1 MRRRQLREEFL
12 PPDSDSD
19 TAEDEAES
27 PPRSPS
33 PPPPPRK
40 RESVKIVIDET
51 PASEE
56 DSETEAFNRSL
67 DRAPSAK
74 SVVVASP
81 ASAAASRGHHV
92 NRVKDKFRPSVV
104 AAAGLNKEA
113 AAARLHRALHDSP
126 TDVDTVIEVLT
137 SHSHDQRKKI
147 AKAYK
152 FNHSKVS
159 MLLTFRLRIFTYCQN
174 SQLLRSDLEHNLR
187 GDTRKLLT
195 SLVVDDGEFY
205 AEALRS
211 QVDGSFRCLS

>member
-1 MRRRQLREEFL
+1 MSPFLSPRTDSDKLRRRQLREEFL

-33 PPPPPRK
+33 PPPPPPRK

-56 DSETEAFNRSL
+56 DSSETEAFNRSL

-92 NRVKDKFRPSVV
+92 HRVKDKFRPSVV

-137 SHSHDQRKKI
+137 SNSHDQRKKI

-152 FNHSKVS
+152 FNHNKVS
-159 MLLTFRLRIFTYCQN
+159 LHLIFRFRSFTNCQF
-174 SQLLRSDLEHNLR
+174 
-187 GDTRKLLT
+187 T
-195 SLVVDDGEFY
+195 SF
-205 AEALRS
+205 
-211 QVDGSFRCLS
+211 

>member
-1 MRRRQLREEFL
+1 MSPFLSPRTDSDKLRRRQLREEFL

-56 DSETEAFNRSL
+56 DSSETEAFNRSL

-92 NRVKDKFRPSVV
+92 HRVKDKFRPSVV

-152 FNHSKVS
+152 FNHNKVS
-159 MLLTFRLRIFTYCQN
+159 LNLIFNIRIFTN
-174 SQLLRSDLEHNLR
+174 
-187 GDTRKLLT
+187 
-195 SLVVDDGEFY
+195 
-205 AEALRS
+205 
-211 QVDGSFRCLS
+211 

>member
-1 MRRRQLREEFL
+1 MSPFLSPRTDSDKLRRRQLREEFL

-33 PPPPPRK
+33 PPPPPPRK

-56 DSETEAFNRSL
+56 DSSETEAFNRSL

-92 NRVKDKFRPSVV
+92 HRVKDKFRPSVV

-152 FNHSKVS
+152 FNHNKVS
-159 MLLTFRLRIFTYCQN
+159 LNLIFHLRIFTDCQF
-174 SQLLRSDLEHNLR
+174 
-187 GDTRKLLT
+187 T
-195 SLVVDDGEFY
+195 SF
-205 AEALRS
+205 
-211 QVDGSFRCLS
+211 

>member
-1 MRRRQLREEFL
+1 MKTWLLKISGRPVGKGKLTFSLSPRTDSDKLRRRQLREEFL

-152 FNHSKVS
+152 FNHNKVKPA
-159 MLLTFRLRIFTYCQN
+159 FYFPFPQFH
-174 SQLLRSDLEHNLR
+174 QLSI
-187 GDTRKLLT
+187 
-195 SLVVDDGEFY
+195 S
-205 AEALRS
+205 S
-211 QVDGSFRCLS
+211 C

>member
-1 MRRRQLREEFL
+1 M
-12 PPDSDSD
+12 
-19 TAEDEAES
+19 
-27 PPRSPS
+27 
-33 PPPPPRK
+33 
-40 RESVKIVIDET
+40 IDET

-211 QVDGSFRCLS
+211 QVDGSFRFLS

>member
-1 MRRRQLREEFL
+1 M
-12 PPDSDSD
+12 
-19 TAEDEAES
+19 
-27 PPRSPS
+27 
-33 PPPPPRK
+33 
-40 RESVKIVIDET
+40 IDET

-92 NRVKDKFRPSVV
+92 HRVKDKFRPSVV

-137 SHSHDQRKKI
+137 FHSHDQRKKI
-147 AKAYK
+147 AK
-152 FNHSKVS
+152 FNHNKV
-159 MLLTFRLRIFTYCQN
+159 RLNLIFHFRIFTYCQN

>member
-1 MRRRQLREEFL
+1 MQIIGVTSSVSLRTDSDKLRRRQLREEFL

-33 PPPPPRK
+33 PPPPRK

-92 NRVKDKFRPSVV
+92 NRVKDKFRPPPPRS
-104 AAAGLNKEA
+104 AGTC
-113 AAARLHRALHDSP
+113 P
-126 TDVDTVIEVLT
+126 
-137 SHSHDQRKKI
+137 
-147 AKAYK
+147 
-152 FNHSKVS
+152 
-159 MLLTFRLRIFTYCQN
+159 
-174 SQLLRSDLEHNLR
+174 
-187 GDTRKLLT
+187 
-195 SLVVDDGEFY
+195 
-205 AEALRS
+205 
-211 QVDGSFRCLS
+211 

>member
-1 MRRRQLREEFL
+1 M
-12 PPDSDSD
+12 
-19 TAEDEAES
+19 
-27 PPRSPS
+27 
-33 PPPPPRK
+33 
-40 RESVKIVIDET
+40 IDET

-56 DSETEAFNRSL
+56 DSSETEAFNRSL

-92 NRVKDKFRPSVV
+92 HRVKDKFRPSVV

-137 SHSHDQRKKI
+137 YHSHDQRKKI

-152 FNHSKVS
+152 FNHNKVS
-159 MLLTFRLRIFTYCQN
+159 LHLIFHFRIFTNCQ
-174 SQLLRSDLEHNLR
+174 
-187 GDTRKLLT
+187 
-195 SLVVDDGEFY
+195 FP
-205 AEALRS
+205 
-211 QVDGSFRCLS
+211 SF

>member
-1 MRRRQLREEFL
+1 MSPFLSPRTDSDKLRRRQLREEFL
-12 PPDSDSD
+12 PPDSD

-33 PPPPPRK
+33 PPPPPPRK

-56 DSETEAFNRSL
+56 DSSETEAFNRSL

-92 NRVKDKFRPSVV
+92 HRVKDKFRPSVV

-152 FNHSKVS
+152 FNHNKVS
-159 MLLTFRLRIFTYCQN
+159 LIFSIFRISHFRIFTNCQF
-174 SQLLRSDLEHNLR
+174 
-187 GDTRKLLT
+187 T
-195 SLVVDDGEFY
+195 SF
-205 AEALRS
+205 
-211 QVDGSFRCLS
+211 

>member
-1 MRRRQLREEFL
+1 MSPFPSPRTDSDKLRRRQLREEFL

-33 PPPPPRK
+33 PPPPPPRK

-56 DSETEAFNRSL
+56 DSSETEAFNRSL

-92 NRVKDKFRPSVV
+92 HRVKDKFRPSVV

-152 FNHSKVS
+152 FNHNKVS
-159 MLLTFRLRIFTYCQN
+159 LNLIFHFRIFTNCQF
-174 SQLLRSDLEHNLR
+174 
-187 GDTRKLLT
+187 T
-195 SLVVDDGEFY
+195 SF
-205 AEALRS
+205 
-211 QVDGSFRCLS
+211 

>member
-33 PPPPPRK
+33 PPPPPPPPPRK

-92 NRVKDKFRPSVV
+92 HRVKDKFRPSVV

-152 FNHSKVS
+152 FNHNKVS
-159 MLLTFRLRIFTYCQN
+159 LNLFFHLRIFTDCQF
-174 SQLLRSDLEHNLR
+174 
-187 GDTRKLLT
+187 T
-195 SLVVDDGEFY
+195 SF
-205 AEALRS
+205 
-211 QVDGSFRCLS
+211 